1 MWKDVKIIPQFCE
14 RHTLAWRRRGGTE
27 WTWDLKAV
35 NKDRP
40 SDHAM
45 EGRRTETEMRVD
57 KGGRTLRMKE
67 ESGLMMVLGEMGE
80 NCVGRVSLQIR
91 STITSTE
98 RKEVSTRDSLSWA

>member
-1 MWKDVKIIPQFCE
+1 MTSTEGVRIKPKLEGTVSEGDRRMGVKIITQFCE

-45 EGRRTETEMRVD
+45 EGRRTER
-57 KGGRTLRMKE
+57 G
-67 ESGLMMVLGEMGE
+67 
-80 NCVGRVSLQIR
+80 
-91 STITSTE
+91 
-98 RKEVSTRDSLSWA
+98 

>member
-1 MWKDVKIIPQFCE
+1 MKDPDG
-14 RHTLAWRRRGGTE
+14 RGTE

-40 SDHAM
+40 SDHAK
-45 EGRRTETEMRVD
+45 EGRQKEAEMGVD
-57 KGGRTLRMKE
+57 KGGRTLRPE

-91 STITSTE
+91 STITSTKM
-98 RKEVSTRDSLSWA
+98 RGVSTRDSLSWA